1 MTEMPPWIR
10 PTSPDSFEER
20 ILGPK
25 KKTVTEDD
33 WPYRACL
40 ANLSKTV
47 MHNTGEMYQKKHITS
62 PESCSSI
69 DFV

>member
-25 KKTVTEDD
+25 KKNCDGRRLTLSGLPSQFKQNSDAQYWRNVSKETHHVT
-33 WPYRACL
+33 
-40 ANLSKTV
+40 
-47 MHNTGEMYQKKHITS
+47 
-62 PESCSSI
+62 
-69 DFV
+69 